1 MSIEALIFDI
11 GNVLV
16 PFDWRPFQ
24 RRLEADSTKLT
35 TETEKELRELIFR
48 LDIGEMTGEKFAQFA
63 IRTIGFQGDA
73 PKFIAV
79 WNSIFRSNPPM
90 ERTILALKQRF
101 RLFLLS
107 NTSDLHLDYLMRNYE
122 VLRHFRDGVYSFR
135 AKCAKPDRK
144 IFEIAI
150 KQFDLEPENTAYIDD
165 LAVNVRTA
173 LDLGFKAI
181 RYDLTKHS
189 EFEQR
194 LAESGVEIQPVR

>member
-1 MSIEALIFDI
+1 MSIESLIFDI

-16 PFDWRPFQ
+16 PFDWRPFHRQ
-24 RRLEADSTKLT
+24 LEADSTKLT
-35 TETEKELRELIFR
+35 TEAEKELRELIIR
-48 LDIGEMTGEKFAQFA
+48 LDIGEMTGEMFARFA

-79 WNSIFRSNPPM
+79 WNSIFRSNPPI

-189 EFEQR
+189 EFEKR
-194 LAESGVEIQPVR
+194 LAEFGVEIV